1 LVFFFLEI
9 KTMDTDLITT
19 VTQVIPRQDGSEVRI
34 VVEQMTGIGLN
45 SSIGV
50 YVHRRESPD
59 QHWVLLSDKPHPDWR
74 AMSVADYMK
83 HGRSK
88 MLQSVSPGEI
98 LKLTSM
104 IGKPMIH

>member
-1 LVFFFLEI
+1 
-9 KTMDTDLITT
+9 MDTDLITK

-59 QHWVLLSDKPHPDWR
+59 QHWVLLSDKPHPDWL
-74 AMSVADYMK
+74 AMSVDDYMK
-83 HGRSK
+83 HGRSE

-98 LKLTSM
+98 LKLIGM